1 MKKKLLIILPLLVV
15 VIVFVG
21 VFLYYNRE
29 DAKTSLTVN
38 EKKWALENSTTMID
52 INVINDYPLYG
63 LNGEGVFF
71 NFLDDFEKNV
81 GLEFNKIAYSKNDD
95 LEKNKAY
102 SFRILNNEDELSN
115 NDLLIATDGYIAIGK
130 EYRRVNRVSDM
141 SNITFGVFNSDV
153 AEISYYLKTGTN
165 LAFKSY
171 DTIDELF
178 QALDND
184 EVGMIIIPNIMYLD
198 KTIENNSYYINY
210 YFTEM
215 SKKIVLT
222 LSSDK
227 SNARL
232 NTIIR
237 KYFEKWKTDNY
248 VDEYNDVYFNYYI
261 TENNVSSKDSTDLVK
276 KNYVYGYVENYPYE
290 VDVDGDVSGIA
301 GEYLKR
307 MSRLTDISFSYKKY
321 GSIEALRK
329 AIEKGDVDIY
339 FDYYNFNNVN
349 DDYKETIS
357 TFIEDYVV
365 LSRRSDNHVVN
376 SFESLKDEKIA
387 MLDNTSLFNYFEN
400 NSRSDITTY
409 DNNNDLVKNANDK
422 MLVVDKEVYNLYKNT
437 TFEDYDV
444 LYQDTMMND
453 YKFMVKNNNNTFYNL
468 FNYIITTNS
477 YYNYRNNGLADISRS
492 IVERSSFM
500 GLFLIILII
509 VSVPLIALAFLYL
522 YFKRRHKIK
531 KVKKEDR
538 HKYTDLLTSL
548 KNRNYLNKKAP
559 DWEASKVFPQAVVII
574 DLNNVK
580 YVNDNY
586 GHEEGDKLIVTA
598 ASTLVNTQ
606 LENSEIIRTDGNE
619 FLVYLVGYSERQVET
634 YAKKLEKE
642 MKSLPHDFGA
652 SVGYSMIE
660 DDIKTLDDA
669 INEATLEMMTKKQGL
684 K

>member
-1 MKKKLLIILPLLVV
+1 MKKKFLIIAPILVII
-15 VIVFVG
+15 IVFVG
-21 VFLYYNRE
+21 VYIYYNRE
-29 DAKTSLTVN
+29 DAETSLTVN
-38 EKKWALENSTTMID
+38 EKKWVLDNDSTMID

-71 NFLDDFEKNV
+71 KFLNDFEKNV
-81 GLEFNKIAYSKNDD
+81 GLDFNKVAYLKDSKVDD
-95 LEKNKAY
+95 NAY
-102 SFRILNNEDELSN
+102 SFRVLDNEDKLSN

-130 EYRRVNRVSDM
+130 EHLRINSVKDF
-141 SNITFGVFNSDV
+141 SNVTFGVFESDV
-153 AEISYYLKTGTN
+153 AEISYYLKTGTS

-171 DTIDELF
+171 QNIDELF
-178 QALDND
+178 NALDND
-184 EVGMIIIPNIMYLD
+184 EVDMIIVPNIMYLN
-198 KTIENNSYYINY
+198 KTIENNTYYINY

-215 SKKIVLT
+215 SKKLVLT
-222 LSSDK
+222 LSDDK

-237 KYFEKWKTDNY
+237 KYFNKWKNNNY
-248 VDEYNDVYFNYYI
+248 VDEYNDAYFDYYVS
-261 TENNVSSKDSTDLVK
+261 ENNLSSSDETDLVK

-290 VDVDGDVSGIA
+290 VEIDGKVSGIA
-301 GEYLKR
+301 GEYLNR
-307 MSRLTDISFSYKKY
+307 ISRLTNISFTYKRYSSK
-321 GSIEALRK
+321 EALLK
-329 AIEKGDVDIY
+329 AIKKGDVDIY
-339 FDYYNFNNVN
+339 FDYYNYGDQNE
-349 DDYKETIS
+349 DYKSTIS
-357 TFIEDYVV
+357 TFIEKYVV
-365 LSRRSDNHVVN
+365 LGKRENGDVVT
-376 SFESLKDEKIA
+376 SFESLKDKDIA
-387 MLDNTSLFNYFEN
+387 MISDTSLYNYFES

-409 DNNNDLVKNANDK
+409 DTNSELVDNSNDK
-422 MLVVDKEVYNLYKNT
+422 LLVVDKEVYNLYKNS
-437 TFEDYDV
+437 TFSSYDV
-444 LYQDTMMND
+444 LYEDVMMND
-453 YKFMVKNNNNTFYNL
+453 YKFMVKDNNNTFYNL

-477 YYNYRNNGLADISRS
+477 YYNYRNSGLASINRS
-492 IVERSSFM
+492 LVERSSFM
-500 GLFLIILII
+500 SLFLIILLI
-509 VSVPLIALAFLYL
+509 VSIPLIALCIL
-522 YFKRRHKIK
+522 YFYFKHKRKIK
-531 KVKKEDR
+531 KVRKEDR

-559 DWEASKVFPQAVVII
+559 EWEASHVYPQAVVMI

-619 FLVYLVGYSERQVET
+619 FLVYLVGYSERQVDT

-642 MKSLPHDFGA
+642 MKNLPYDFGA

>member
-1 MKKKLLIILPLLVV
+1 MNKKILIIFPILVV
-15 VIVFVG
+15 IFVFIG
-21 VFLYYNRE
+21 VFFYYNRE

-38 EKKWALENSTTMID
+38 EKKWVEENDTQMID
-52 INVINDYPLYG
+52 INIVNDYPLYG

-71 NFLDDFEKNV
+71 NFLEDFEKNV
-81 GLEFNKIAYSKNDD
+81 GLEFNKIPYSKNDELKD
-95 LEKNKAY
+95 KNSY
-102 SFRILNNEDELSN
+102 SFRILNNEDNLTS

-130 EYRRVNRVSDM
+130 EYTRINEVNEM
-141 SNITFGVFNSDV
+141 SNMTFGVFDNDM
-153 AEISYYLKTGTN
+153 AEISYYLKSGSN

-178 QALDND
+178 KALDNE
-184 EVGMIIIPNIMYLD
+184 EVNMIIIPNIIYLN
-198 KTIENNSYYINY
+198 KTIENNNYSINY

-222 LSSDK
+222 LSNDK
-227 SNARL
+227 SNAKL
-232 NTIIR
+232 NAIIK
-237 KYFEKWKTDNY
+237 KYFEKWKTNNY
-248 VDEYNDVYFNYYI
+248 VDEYNNIYFDYYI
-261 TENNVSSKDSTDLVK
+261 KENKVTSKEETDLVK
-276 KNYVYGYVENYPYE
+276 KNYIYGYVENYPYE
-290 VDVDGDVSGIA
+290 VEIDGKVSGIA
-301 GEYLKR
+301 GEYLNR
-307 MSRLTDISFSYKKY
+307 MSRLTDISFTYKRYSSK
-321 GSIEALRK
+321 EALKK
-329 AIEKGDVDIY
+329 AIKKGDVDIY
-339 FDYYNFNNVN
+339 FDYYNFKDKNK
-349 DDYKETIS
+349 DYKETIS

-365 LSRRSDNHVVN
+365 LGKRKDNHIVN
-376 SFESLKDEKIA
+376 SFENLKDMDIA
-387 MLDNTSLFNYFEN
+387 MINETSLYDYFEN
-400 NSRSDITTY
+400 NSRSDITVY
-409 DNNNDLVKNANDK
+409 DNNEELVENANNK
-422 MLVVDKEVYNLYKNT
+422 TVVVDKEVYNLYKTT
-437 TFEDYDV
+437 TFKDYDV

-453 YKFMVKNNNNTFYNL
+453 YKFMVKNSNNTFYNL

-477 YYNYRNNGLADISRS
+477 YYNYRNNGLEDISRS

-500 GLFLIILII
+500 GLFTIILII
-509 VSVPLIALAFLYL
+509 VSIPLIALAFLYL
-522 YFKRRHKIK
+522 YFKRKRKIK

-559 DWEASKVFPQAVVII
+559 EWENSKVFPQAVVII

-642 MKSLPHDFGA
+642 MKNLPHDFGA
-652 SVGYSMIE
+652 SIGYSMIE
-660 DDIKTLDDA
+660 DEIKTLDDA

>member
-21 VFLYYNRE
+21 VFFYYNRE

-38 EKKWALENSTTMID
+38 EKKWVEDNDTKMID
-52 INVINDYPLYG
+52 INIINDYPLYG

-71 NFLDDFEKNV
+71 SFLDDFEKNV
-81 GLEFNKIAYSKNDD
+81 GLEFNKIAYSKDGKIED
-95 LEKNKAY
+95 NKTY
-102 SFRILNNEDELSN
+102 SFKVLNNEDELSN
-115 NDLLIATDGYIAIGK
+115 NDLLIATDGYIAISK
-130 EYRRVNRVSDM
+130 EYRRINRVSDM
-141 SNITFGVFNSDV
+141 SNITFGVFNSDM
-153 AEISYYLKTGTN
+153 AEVSYYLKTGTN

-178 QALDND
+178 SSLDND
-184 EVGMIIIPNIMYLD
+184 EVSMIIVPNTMYLD

-215 SKKIVLT
+215 SKKLVLT

-237 KYFEKWKTDNY
+237 KYFLKWQTDNY
-248 VDEYNDVYFNYYI
+248 VDEYNNVYFNYYI
-261 TENNVSSKDSTDLVK
+261 KENEVSSRDSTDLVK

-290 VDVDGDVSGIA
+290 VDVDGVVSGVA

-321 GSIEALRK
+321 GSVEALKK

-339 FDYYNFNNVN
+339 FDYYNFDNLN
-349 DDYKETIS
+349 DDYKATIS
-357 TFIEDYVV
+357 TFIEDYVI
-365 LSRRSDNHVVN
+365 LGRRSDNYVIN
-376 SFESLKDEKIA
+376 SFESLKDKNIA
-387 MLDNTSLFNYFEN
+387 MVDNTSLYNYFEN
-400 NSRSDITTY
+400 NSRSDITVY
-409 DNNNDLVKNANDK
+409 DNISDLVKNANDK
-422 MLVVDKEVYNLYKNT
+422 MLVVDKEVYNLYKNST
-437 TFEDYDV
+437 IEGYDV
-444 LYQDTMMND
+444 LYSDTMMND

-477 YYNYRNNGLADISRS
+477 YYNYRNSGLVDISRS

-500 GLFLIILII
+500 GLFLIILVI
-509 VSVPLIALAFLYL
+509 VSVPLIALVFLYL
-522 YFKRRHKIK
+522 YFKHKHKVK
-531 KVKKEDR
+531 KVKREDR

-559 DWEASKVFPQAVVII
+559 DWEASKVYPQAVVVI

-598 ASTLVNTQ
+598 ASMLVNTQ

-619 FLVYLVGYSERQVET
+619 FLIYLVGYSERQVET

>member
-21 VFLYYNRE
+21 VFFYYNRE

-38 EKKWALENSTTMID
+38 EKKWTLENSTTMID

-130 EYRRVNRVSDM
+130 EYRRINRVSDM

-365 LSRRSDNHVVN
+365 LGRRSDNHVVN

-387 MLDNTSLFNYFEN
+387 MLDNTSLYNYFEN

-652 SVGYSMIE
+652 SVGYSMIL

>member
-21 VFLYYNRE
+21 VFFYYNRE

-38 EKKWALENSTTMID
+38 EKKWVEDNDTKMID
-52 INVINDYPLYG
+52 INIINDYPLYG

-71 NFLDDFEKNV
+71 SFLDDFEKNV
-81 GLEFNKIAYSKNDD
+81 GLEFNKIAYSKDGKIEN
-95 LEKNKAY
+95 NKTY
-102 SFRILNNEDELSN
+102 SFKVLNNEDELSN
-115 NDLLIATDGYIAIGK
+115 NDLLIATDGYIAISK
-130 EYRRVNRVSDM
+130 EYRRINRVSDM
-141 SNITFGVFNSDV
+141 SNITFGVFNSDM
-153 AEISYYLKTGTN
+153 AEVSYYLKTGTN

-178 QALDND
+178 SSLDND
-184 EVGMIIIPNIMYLD
+184 EVSMIIVPNTMYLD

-215 SKKIVLT
+215 SKKLVLT

-237 KYFEKWKTDNY
+237 KYFLKWQTDNY
-248 VDEYNDVYFNYYI
+248 VDEYNSVYFNYYI
-261 TENNVSSKDSTDLVK
+261 KENEVSSRDSTDLVK

-290 VDVDGDVSGIA
+290 VDVDGVVSGVA

-321 GSIEALRK
+321 GSVEALKK

-339 FDYYNFNNVN
+339 FDYYNFDNLN
-349 DDYKETIS
+349 DDYKATIS
-357 TFIEDYVV
+357 TFIEDYVI
-365 LSRRSDNHVVN
+365 LGKRSDNYVIN
-376 SFESLKDEKIA
+376 SFESLKDKNIA
-387 MLDNTSLFNYFEN
+387 MVDNTSLYNYFEN
-400 NSRSDITTY
+400 NSRSDITVY
-409 DNNNDLVKNANDK
+409 DNISDLVKNANDK
-422 MLVVDKEVYNLYKNT
+422 MLVVDKEVYNLYKNS
-437 TFEDYDV
+437 TFEGYDV
-444 LYQDTMMND
+444 LYSDTMMND

-477 YYNYRNNGLADISRS
+477 YYNYRNSGLVDISRS

-500 GLFLIILII
+500 GLFLIILVI
-509 VSVPLIALAFLYL
+509 VSVPLIALVFLYL
-522 YFKRRHKIK
+522 YFKHKHKVK
-531 KVKKEDR
+531 KVKREDR

-559 DWEASKVFPQAVVII
+559 DWEASKVYPQAVVVI

-598 ASTLVNTQ
+598 ASMLVNTQ

-619 FLVYLVGYSERQVET
+619 FLIYLVGYSERQVET

>member
-1 MKKKLLIILPLLVV
+1 MKKKALIILPLLVV
-15 VIVFVG
+15 IIVFIG
-21 VFLYYNRE
+21 VFIYYNRE

-38 EKKWALENSTTMID
+38 EKKWVLENDTKMID

-71 NFLDDFEKNV
+71 NFLEDFKDNV
-81 GLEFNKIAYSKNDD
+81 GLEFNKIAYSKDNELDD
-95 LEKNKAY
+95 NNSY
-102 SFRILNNEDELSN
+102 SFRVLNNEEELTS

-130 EYRRVNRVSDM
+130 EYMRINRVSDM
-141 SNITFGVFNSDV
+141 SNITFGVFKDDA
-153 AEISYYLKTGTN
+153 AEISYYLKSGVG

-178 QALDND
+178 QALDNN

-198 KTIENNSYYINY
+198 KTIENNTYFINY

-215 SKKIVLT
+215 SKKIVLS
-222 LSSDK
+222 LSDDK
-227 SNARL
+227 NNIKL
-232 NTIIR
+232 NTIIK
-237 KYFEKWKTDNY
+237 KYFEKWKTDNF

-261 TENNVSSKDSTDLVK
+261 TKNEVTSAESTDLVK

-290 VDVDGDVSGIA
+290 VEVDGVVSGIA

-307 MSRLTDISFSYKKY
+307 MSRLTDISFTYKRYSSK
-321 GSIEALRK
+321 EALRK
-329 AIEKGDVDIY
+329 AVKKGDVDIY
-339 FDYYNFNNVN
+339 FDYYNFSEEN
-349 DDYKETIS
+349 DEYKPTIS

-365 LSRRSDNHVVN
+365 LGRRSDNYVVN
-376 SFESLKDEKIA
+376 SFESLKDESIA
-387 MLDNTSLFNYFEN
+387 IVGDTSLYNYFEN

-409 DNNNDLVKNANDK
+409 DNNDSLVKNAKNR
-422 MLVVDKEVYNLYKNT
+422 MLIVDNEVYNLYKNT
-437 TFEDYDV
+437 TFKDFDV

-453 YKFMVKNNNNTFYNL
+453 YKFMVKNNNSSFYNL

-477 YYNYRNNGLADISRS
+477 YYNYRNSGFADISRS
-492 IVERSSFM
+492 IVERSSFV
-500 GLFLIILII
+500 GLFLIILLI
-509 VSVPLIALAFLYL
+509 VSIPLIALTVLYL
-522 YFKRRHKIK
+522 YFKYKRKVK

-559 DWEASKVFPQAVVII
+559 DWESSKVYPQAVVII

-580 YVNDNY
+580 YINDNY
-586 GHEEGDKLIVTA
+586 GHEEGDRLIITA

-642 MKSLPHDFGA
+642 MKNLPHDFGA

>member
-1 MKKKLLIILPLLVV
+1 MKKKLLIILPILVV
-15 VIVFVG
+15 VVVFIG
-21 VFLYYNRE
+21 VYFYYNRE

-38 EKKWALENSTTMID
+38 EKKWVMDNDTTMID
-52 INVINDYPLYG
+52 VNVINDYPLYG

-71 NFLDDFEKNV
+71 DFLDDFEKNV
-81 GLEFNKIAYSKNDD
+81 GLEFNRMAYSKNND
-95 LEKNKAY
+95 LDKNDAY

-130 EYRRVNRVSDM
+130 KYMRINKVSDM
-141 SNITFGVFNSDV
+141 SNITFGVFNSDT
-153 AEISYYLKTGTN
+153 AELSYYLKTGTN

-171 DTIDELF
+171 NTIDELF
-178 QALDND
+178 SALDND
-184 EVGMIIIPNIMYLD
+184 EVGMIIVPNIMYLD

-227 SNARL
+227 SNAKL

-261 TENNVSSKDSTDLVK
+261 SQNKVSSADSTDLVK

-290 VDVDGDVSGIA
+290 VNVDGVVSGIA

-307 MSRLTDISFSYKKY
+307 MSRLTNISFSYKRY
-321 GSIEALRK
+321 SSVEALKK

-339 FDYYNFNNVN
+339 FDYYNFADLN

-365 LSRRSDNHVVN
+365 LGRRSDNHVVN
-376 SFESLKDEKIA
+376 SFESLKDENIA
-387 MLDNTSLFNYFEN
+387 MLDNTSLYNYFEN

-409 DNNNDLVKNANDK
+409 DNNSDLVKNANDK
-422 MLVVDKEVYNLYKNT
+422 MIVLDEEIYNLYKNT
-437 TFEDYDV
+437 TFENYDV

-453 YKFMVKNNNNTFYNL
+453 YKFMVKNSNNTFYNL

-509 VSVPLIALAFLYL
+509 VSIPLITLVCLYL
-522 YFKRRHKIK
+522 YFKRKHKIK

-559 DWEASKVFPQAVVII
+559 DWEASKVYPQAVVII

-652 SVGYSMIE
+652 SVGYSMIL

>member
-365 LSRRSDNHVVN
+365 LGRRSDNHVVN

-669 INEATLEMMTKKQGL
+669 INEATLEMMTKKQEL

>member
-1 MKKKLLIILPLLVV
+1 MKKKALIIFPLLVV
-15 VIVFVG
+15 IIVFVG
-21 VFLYYNRE
+21 VFIYYNRE

-38 EKKWALENSTTMID
+38 EKKWVLENDTKMID

-71 NFLDDFEKNV
+71 NFLDDFKDNV
-81 GLEFNKIAYSKNDD
+81 GLEFNKIAYSKDAE
-95 LEKNKAY
+95 LEDTDSY
-102 SFRILNNEDELSN
+102 SFRVLDNEEELSN

-130 EYRRVNRVSDM
+130 EYMRINRVSDM
-141 SNITFGVFNSDV
+141 SNITFGVFKDDA
-153 AEISYYLKTGTN
+153 AEISYYLKSGVG

-178 QALDND
+178 QALDNN

-198 KTIENNSYYINY
+198 KTIENNTYFINY

-215 SKKIVLT
+215 SKKIVLS
-222 LSSDK
+222 LSDSKDNIK
-227 SNARL
+227 L
-232 NTIIR
+232 NTIIK
-237 KYFEKWKTDNY
+237 KYFEKWKTDNF
-248 VDEYNDVYFNYYI
+248 VNEYNDVYFDYYI
-261 TENNVSSKDSTDLVK
+261 TENEVSSAESTDLVK

-290 VDVDGDVSGIA
+290 VEVDGVVSGIA

-307 MSRLTDISFSYKKY
+307 MSRLTDISFTYKRYSSK
-321 GSIEALRK
+321 EALRK
-329 AIEKGDVDIY
+329 AVNKGDVDIY
-339 FDYYNFNNVN
+339 FDYYNFSEEN
-349 DDYKETIS
+349 DDYKPTIS

-365 LSRRSDNHVVN
+365 LGRRSDNYVVN
-376 SFESLKDEKIA
+376 SFESLKDESIA
-387 MLDNTSLFNYFEN
+387 MVGDTSLYNYFEN
-400 NSRSDITTY
+400 NSRSDITIY
-409 DNNNDLVKNANDK
+409 DTNDDLVENANNK
-422 MLVVDKEVYNLYKNT
+422 MLVVDNEIYNLYKNT
-437 TFEDYDV
+437 TFKDYDV

-453 YKFMVKNNNNTFYNL
+453 YKFMVKNNNSSFYNL

-477 YYNYRNNGLADISRS
+477 YYNYRNSGLADISRS

-500 GLFLIILII
+500 GLFLIILVI
-509 VSVPLIALAFLYL
+509 VSVPLIALVFLYF
-522 YFKRRHKIK
+522 YFKHKRKVK

-559 DWEASKVFPQAVVII
+559 DWEASKVYPQGIVII

>member
-21 VFLYYNRE
+21 VFFYYNRE

-171 DTIDELF
+171 DTIDGLF

-365 LSRRSDNHVVN
+365 LGRRSDNHVVN

>member
-1 MKKKLLIILPLLVV
+1 MKKKVLIILPLLVV
-15 VIVFVG
+15 AVVFVG
-21 VFLYYNRE
+21 VFIYYNRE

-38 EKKWALENSTTMID
+38 EKKWVEENDTTMID
-52 INVINDYPLYG
+52 ISVVNDYPLYG

-71 NFLDDFEKNV
+71 SFLDDFEKNV
-81 GLEFNKIAYSKNDD
+81 GLEFNKIAYSKDGKIEDN
-95 LEKNKAY
+95 NGY
-102 SFRILNNEDELSN
+102 SFRVLNNEDELSN

-130 EYRRVNRVSDM
+130 EYRRINRVSDM
-141 SNITFGVFNSDV
+141 SNITFGVFNSDM
-153 AEISYYLKTGTN
+153 AEVSYYLKTGTN
-165 LAFKSY
+165 LAYKSY
-171 DTIDELF
+171 ETIDELF
-178 QALDND
+178 TALDNS
-184 EVGMIIIPNIMYLD
+184 EVDMIIIPNIMYLD

-215 SKKIVLT
+215 SKKLVLT

-237 KYFEKWKTDNY
+237 KYFEKWQTDNY
-248 VDEYNDVYFNYYI
+248 VDEYNNIYFDYYI
-261 TENNVSSKDSTDLVK
+261 EENKVSSADSTDLVK

-290 VDVDGDVSGIA
+290 VEVDGVVSGIA

-321 GSIEALRK
+321 GSVEALRK
-329 AIEKGDVDIY
+329 AVEKGDVDIY
-339 FDYYNFNNVN
+339 FDYYNLASTN

-357 TFIEDYVV
+357 TFIEDYVI
-365 LSRRSDNHVVN
+365 LGRRSDNHVVN

-387 MLDNTSLFNYFEN
+387 ILDNTSLYDYFEN
-400 NSRSDITTY
+400 NSRSDITTF
-409 DNNNDLVKNANDK
+409 DTNTELVENANDK
-422 MLVVDKEVYNLYKNT
+422 MIVVDKEVYNLYKNT
-437 TFEDYDV
+437 TFESYDV

-500 GLFLIILII
+500 GLFLIILVI
-509 VSVPLIALAFLYL
+509 VSVPLIALVFLYF
-522 YFKRRHKIK
+522 YFKHKHKVK

-559 DWEASKVFPQAVVII
+559 DWEASKVYPQGIVII

>member
-21 VFLYYNRE
+21 VFFYYNRE

-95 LEKNKAY
+95 LEKNNAY
-102 SFRILNNEDELSN
+102 SFKVLNNEDKLSN
-115 NDLLIATDGYIAIGK
+115 NDLLIAEDGYIAIGK
-130 EYRRVNRVSDM
+130 EYRRINRVSDM

-365 LSRRSDNHVVN
+365 LGRRSDNHVVN

-387 MLDNTSLFNYFEN
+387 MLDNTSLYNYFEN

-652 SVGYSMIE
+652 SIGYSMIL

>member
-1 MKKKLLIILPLLVV
+1 MKKKALIIFPLLVV
-15 VIVFVG
+15 IIVFVG
-21 VFLYYNRE
+21 VFIYYNRE

-38 EKKWALENSTTMID
+38 EKKWVLENDTKMID

-71 NFLDDFEKNV
+71 NFLDDFKDNV
-81 GLEFNKIAYSKNDD
+81 GLEFNKIAYSKDAELEDNDS
-95 LEKNKAY
+95 Y
-102 SFRILNNEDELSN
+102 SFRVLDNEEELSN

-130 EYRRVNRVSDM
+130 EYMRINRVSDM
-141 SNITFGVFNSDV
+141 SNITFGVFKDDA
-153 AEISYYLKTGTN
+153 AEISYYLKSGVG

-178 QALDND
+178 QALDNN

-198 KTIENNSYYINY
+198 KTIENNTYFINY

-215 SKKIVLT
+215 SKKIVLS
-222 LSSDK
+222 LSDSKDNIK
-227 SNARL
+227 L
-232 NTIIR
+232 NTIIK
-237 KYFEKWKTDNY
+237 KYFEKWKTDNF
-248 VDEYNDVYFNYYI
+248 VNEYNDVYFDYYI
-261 TENNVSSKDSTDLVK
+261 TENEVSSAESTDLVK
-276 KNYVYGYVENYPYE
+276 KNYVYGYVEKYPYE
-290 VDVDGDVSGIA
+290 VEVDGVVSGIA

-307 MSRLTDISFSYKKY
+307 MSRLTDISFTYKRYSSK
-321 GSIEALRK
+321 EALRK
-329 AIEKGDVDIY
+329 AVNKGDVDIY
-339 FDYYNFNNVN
+339 FDYYNFSEEN
-349 DDYKETIS
+349 DDYKPTIS

-365 LSRRSDNHVVN
+365 LGRRSDNYVVN
-376 SFESLKDEKIA
+376 SFESLKDESIA
-387 MLDNTSLFNYFEN
+387 MVGDTSLYNYFEN
-400 NSRSDITTY
+400 NSRSDITIY
-409 DNNNDLVKNANDK
+409 DTNDDLVENANNK
-422 MLVVDKEVYNLYKNT
+422 MLVVDNEIYNLYKNT
-437 TFEDYDV
+437 TFKDYDV

-453 YKFMVKNNNNTFYNL
+453 YKFMVKNNNSSFYNL

-477 YYNYRNNGLADISRS
+477 YYNYRNSGLADISRS

-500 GLFLIILII
+500 GLFLIILVI
-509 VSVPLIALAFLYL
+509 VSVPLIALVFLYF
-522 YFKRRHKIK
+522 YFKHKRKVK

-559 DWEASKVFPQAVVII
+559 DWENSKVYPQAVVII

>member
-1 MKKKLLIILPLLVV
+1 MKKKTLIIIPFFVIL
-15 VIVFVG
+15 IVFIG
-21 VFLYYNRE
+21 VYIYYNRE
-29 DAKTSLTVN
+29 DKETSLTVN
-38 EKKWALENSTTMID
+38 EKRWVEENDSTMID

-71 NFLDDFEKNV
+71 SFLNDFEKNV
-81 GLEFNKIAYSKNDD
+81 GLEFNKIAYLKDD
-95 LEKNKAY
+95 DKELDNSY
-102 SFRILNNEDELSN
+102 SFRILDNEDKLSN

-130 EYRRVNRVSDM
+130 EHRRINKVSDF
-141 SNITFGVFNSDV
+141 SNVTFGVFENDV

-171 DTIDELF
+171 QNIDELF
-178 QALDND
+178 KALDNN
-184 EVGMIIIPNIMYLD
+184 EVGMIIVPNIMYLN
-198 KTIENNSYYINY
+198 KTIENNTYYINY

-215 SKKIVLT
+215 SKKLVLT
-222 LSSDK
+222 LNDDK
-227 SNARL
+227 SNAKL

-237 KYFEKWKTDNY
+237 KYFNKWKNNNY
-248 VDEYNDVYFNYYI
+248 VNEYNNVYFDYYVK
-261 TENNVSSKDSTDLVK
+261 ENELKSSEETDLVK

-290 VDVDGDVSGIA
+290 VEIDGKVSGIA
-301 GEYLKR
+301 GEYLNR
-307 MSRLTDISFSYKKY
+307 MSRLTNISFTYKKY
-321 GSIEALRK
+321 SSKEALRK
-329 AIEKGDVDIY
+329 AIKKGDIDFY
-339 FDYYNFNNVN
+339 FDYYNYGDQNEE
-349 DDYKETIS
+349 YKDTIS
-357 TFIEDYVV
+357 TFIEKYVV
-365 LSRRSDNHVVN
+365 LGKREEENVVT
-376 SFESLKDEKIA
+376 SFESLKDMDIA
-387 MLDNTSLFNYFEN
+387 MISDTSLYNYFES

-409 DNNNDLVKNANDK
+409 DTNSDLVKNSNDK
-422 MLVVDKEVYNLYKNT
+422 LLVIDEEVYNLYKNS
-437 TFEDYDV
+437 TFKDYDI
-444 LYQDTMMND
+444 LYEDIMMND
-453 YKFMVKNNNNTFYNL
+453 YKFMVKDNNNTFYNL

-477 YYNYRNNGLADISRS
+477 YYNYRNSGLASINRS
-492 IVERSSFM
+492 LVERSSFM
-500 GLFLIILII
+500 GLFLIILLI
-509 VSVPLIALAFLYL
+509 VSIPLIALCIL
-522 YFKRRHKIK
+522 YFYFKYKRKVK

-548 KNRNYLNKKAP
+548 KNRNYLNKKSP
-559 DWEASKVFPQAVVII
+559 EWEASHVYPQAVVMI

-619 FLVYLVGYSERQVET
+619 FLVYLVGYSERQVDT

-642 MKSLPHDFGA
+642 MKNLPYDFGA

>member
-130 EYRRVNRVSDM
+130 EYRRINRVSDM

-365 LSRRSDNHVVN
+365 LGRRSDNHVVN

-387 MLDNTSLFNYFEN
+387 MLDNTSLYNYFEN

-642 MKSLPHDFGA
+642 MKNLPHDFGA

-669 INEATLEMMTKKQGL
+669 INEATLEMMTKKQEL

>member
-1 MKKKLLIILPLLVV
+1 MNKKILIIFPILVV
-15 VIVFVG
+15 IFVFIG
-21 VFLYYNRE
+21 VFFYYNRE

-38 EKKWALENSTTMID
+38 EKKWVEENDTQMID
-52 INVINDYPLYG
+52 INIVNDYPLYG

-71 NFLDDFEKNV
+71 NFLEDFEKNV
-81 GLEFNKIAYSKNDD
+81 GLEFNKIPYSKNDELKD
-95 LEKNKAY
+95 KNSY
-102 SFRILNNEDELSN
+102 SFRILNNEDNLTS

-130 EYRRVNRVSDM
+130 EYTRINEVNEM
-141 SNITFGVFNSDV
+141 SNMTFGVFDNDM
-153 AEISYYLKTGTN
+153 AEISYYLKSGSN

-171 DTIDELF
+171 DTVDELF
-178 QALDND
+178 KALDNE
-184 EVGMIIIPNIMYLD
+184 EVNMIIIPNIMYLN
-198 KTIENNSYYINY
+198 KTIENNNYSINY

-222 LSSDK
+222 LSDDK
-227 SNARL
+227 SKAKLNA
-232 NTIIR
+232 IIK
-237 KYFEKWKTDNY
+237 KYFEKWKTNNY
-248 VDEYNDVYFNYYI
+248 VDEYNNIYFDYYI
-261 TENNVSSKDSTDLVK
+261 KENKVTSKEETDLVK
-276 KNYVYGYVENYPYE
+276 KNYIYGYVENYPYE
-290 VDVDGDVSGIA
+290 VEIDGKVSGIA
-301 GEYLKR
+301 GEYLNR
-307 MSRLTDISFSYKKY
+307 MSRLTDISFTYKRYSSK
-321 GSIEALRK
+321 EALKK
-329 AIEKGDVDIY
+329 AIKKGDVDIY
-339 FDYYNFNNVN
+339 FDYYNFKDENK
-349 DDYKETIS
+349 DYKETIS

-365 LSRRSDNHVVN
+365 LGKRKDNHIVN
-376 SFESLKDEKIA
+376 SFENLKDMDIA
-387 MLDNTSLFNYFEN
+387 MINETSLYDYFEN
-400 NSRSDITTY
+400 NSRSDITVY
-409 DNNNDLVKNANDK
+409 DNNEELVENANNK
-422 MLVVDKEVYNLYKNT
+422 IVVVDKEVYNLYKTT
-437 TFEDYDV
+437 TFKDYDV

-453 YKFMVKNNNNTFYNL
+453 YKFMVKNSNNTFYNL

-477 YYNYRNNGLADISRS
+477 YYNYRNNGLEDISRS

-500 GLFLIILII
+500 GLFTIILII
-509 VSVPLIALAFLYL
+509 VSIPLIALAFLYL
-522 YFKRRHKIK
+522 YFKRKRKIK

-559 DWEASKVFPQAVVII
+559 EWENSKVFPQAVVII

-652 SVGYSMIE
+652 SIGYSMIE
-660 DDIKTLDDA
+660 DEIKTLDDA

>member
-1 MKKKLLIILPLLVV
+1 MKKKALIIFPLLVV
-15 VIVFVG
+15 IIVFVG
-21 VFLYYNRE
+21 VFIYYNRE

-38 EKKWALENSTTMID
+38 EKKWVLENDSKMID

-71 NFLDDFEKNV
+71 NFLDDFKDNV
-81 GLEFNKIAYSKNDD
+81 GLEFNKIAYSKDD
-95 LEKNKAY
+95 ELEVDDSY
-102 SFRILNNEDELSN
+102 SFRVLDNEEELSN

-130 EYRRVNRVSDM
+130 EYMRINRVSDM
-141 SNITFGVFNSDV
+141 SNITFGVFEDDA
-153 AEISYYLKTGTN
+153 AEISYYLKSGVG

-178 QALDND
+178 QALDNN

-198 KTIENNSYYINY
+198 KTIENNTYFINY

-215 SKKIVLT
+215 SKKIVLS
-222 LSSDK
+222 LSDDK
-227 SNARL
+227 NNIKL
-232 NTIIR
+232 NTIIK
-237 KYFEKWKTDNY
+237 KYFEKWKTDNF
-248 VDEYNDVYFNYYI
+248 VNEYNDVYFNYYI
-261 TENNVSSKDSTDLVK
+261 TKNEVTSAESTDLVK

-290 VDVDGDVSGIA
+290 VEVDGVVSGIA

-307 MSRLTDISFSYKKY
+307 MSRLTDISFTYKRYSSK
-321 GSIEALRK
+321 EALRK
-329 AIEKGDVDIY
+329 AVNKGDVDIY
-339 FDYYNFNNVN
+339 FDYYNFSEEN
-349 DDYKETIS
+349 DDYKPTIS
-357 TFIEDYVV
+357 TFIEDYVI
-365 LSRRSDNHVVN
+365 LGRRSDNYVVN
-376 SFESLKDEKIA
+376 SFESLKDESIA
-387 MLDNTSLFNYFEN
+387 IVGDTSLYNYFEN
-400 NSRSDITTY
+400 NSRSDITIY
-409 DNNNDLVKNANDK
+409 DTNDDLVENANNK
-422 MLVVDKEVYNLYKNT
+422 MLVVDNEIYNLYKNT
-437 TFEDYDV
+437 TFKDYDV

-453 YKFMVKNNNNTFYNL
+453 YKFMVKNNNSSFYNL

-477 YYNYRNNGLADISRS
+477 YYNYRNSGLADISRS

-500 GLFLIILII
+500 GLFLIILVI
-509 VSVPLIALAFLYL
+509 VSVPLIALVFLYF
-522 YFKRRHKIK
+522 YFKYKHKVK

-559 DWEASKVFPQAVVII
+559 DWENSKVYPQAVVII

-580 YVNDNY
+580 YINDNY

>member
-1 MKKKLLIILPLLVV
+1 MKKKALIIFPLLVV
-15 VIVFVG
+15 IIVFVG
-21 VFLYYNRE
+21 VFIYYNRE

-38 EKKWALENSTTMID
+38 EKKWVLENDTKMID

-71 NFLDDFEKNV
+71 NFLDDFKDNV
-81 GLEFNKIAYSKNDD
+81 GLEFNKIAYSKDAE
-95 LEKNKAY
+95 LEDTDSY
-102 SFRILNNEDELSN
+102 SFRVLDNEEELSN

-130 EYRRVNRVSDM
+130 EYMRINRVSDM
-141 SNITFGVFNSDV
+141 SNITFGVFKDDA
-153 AEISYYLKTGTN
+153 AEISYYLKSGVG

-178 QALDND
+178 QALDNN

-198 KTIENNSYYINY
+198 KTIENNTYFINY

-215 SKKIVLT
+215 SKKIVLS
-222 LSSDK
+222 LSDSKDNIK
-227 SNARL
+227 L
-232 NTIIR
+232 NTIIK
-237 KYFEKWKTDNY
+237 KYFEKWKTDNF
-248 VDEYNDVYFNYYI
+248 VNEYNDVYFDYYI
-261 TENNVSSKDSTDLVK
+261 TENEVSSAESTDLVK

-290 VDVDGDVSGIA
+290 VEVDGVVSGIA

-307 MSRLTDISFSYKKY
+307 MSRLTDISFTYKRYSSK
-321 GSIEALRK
+321 EALRK
-329 AIEKGDVDIY
+329 AVNKGDVDIY
-339 FDYYNFNNVN
+339 FDYYNFSEEN
-349 DDYKETIS
+349 DDYKPTIS

-365 LSRRSDNHVVN
+365 LGRRSDNYVVN
-376 SFESLKDEKIA
+376 SFESLKDESIA
-387 MLDNTSLFNYFEN
+387 MVGDTSLYNYFEN
-400 NSRSDITTY
+400 NSRSDITIY
-409 DNNNDLVKNANDK
+409 DTNDDLVENANNK
-422 MLVVDKEVYNLYKNT
+422 MLVVDNEIYNLYKNT
-437 TFEDYDV
+437 TFKDYDV

-453 YKFMVKNNNNTFYNL
+453 YKFMVKNNNSSFYNL

-477 YYNYRNNGLADISRS
+477 YYNYRNSGLADISRS

-500 GLFLIILII
+500 GLFLIILVI
-509 VSVPLIALAFLYL
+509 VSVPLIALVFLYF
-522 YFKRRHKIK
+522 YFKHKRKVK

-559 DWEASKVFPQAVVII
+559 DWENSKVYPQAVVII

-580 YVNDNY
+580 YINDNY

>member
-21 VFLYYNRE
+21 VFFYYNRE

-130 EYRRVNRVSDM
+130 EYRRINRVSDM

-171 DTIDELF
+171 NTIDELF

-365 LSRRSDNHVVN
+365 LGRRSDNHVVN

-642 MKSLPHDFGA
+642 MKNLPHDFGA

-669 INEATLEMMTKKQGL
+669 INEATLEMMTKKQEL

>member
-1 MKKKLLIILPLLVV
+1 MNKKILITFPILVV
-15 VIVFVG
+15 IFVFIG
-21 VFLYYNRE
+21 VFFYYNRE

-38 EKKWALENSTTMID
+38 EKKWVEENDTQMID
-52 INVINDYPLYG
+52 INIVNDYPLYG

-71 NFLDDFEKNV
+71 NFLEDFEKNV
-81 GLEFNKIAYSKNDD
+81 GLEFNKIPYSKNDELKD
-95 LEKNKAY
+95 KNSY
-102 SFRILNNEDELSN
+102 SFRILNNEDNLTS

-130 EYRRVNRVSDM
+130 EYTRINEVNEM
-141 SNITFGVFNSDV
+141 SNMTFGVFDNDM
-153 AEISYYLKTGTN
+153 AEISYYLKSGSN

-171 DTIDELF
+171 DTVDELF
-178 QALDND
+178 KALDNE
-184 EVGMIIIPNIMYLD
+184 EVNMIIIPNIMYLN
-198 KTIENNSYYINY
+198 KTIENNNYSINY

-222 LSSDK
+222 LSDDK
-227 SNARL
+227 SNAKL
-232 NTIIR
+232 NAIIK
-237 KYFEKWKTDNY
+237 KYFEKWKTNNY
-248 VDEYNDVYFNYYI
+248 VDEYNNIYFDYYI
-261 TENNVSSKDSTDLVK
+261 KENKVTSKEETDLVK
-276 KNYVYGYVENYPYE
+276 KNYIYGYVENYPYE
-290 VDVDGDVSGIA
+290 VEIDGKVSGIA
-301 GEYLKR
+301 GEYLNR
-307 MSRLTDISFSYKKY
+307 MSRLTDISFTYKRYSSK
-321 GSIEALRK
+321 EALKK
-329 AIEKGDVDIY
+329 AIKKGDVDIY
-339 FDYYNFNNVN
+339 FDYYNFKDENK
-349 DDYKETIS
+349 DYKETIS

-365 LSRRSDNHVVN
+365 LGKRKDNHIVN
-376 SFESLKDEKIA
+376 SFENLKDMDIA
-387 MLDNTSLFNYFEN
+387 MINETSLYDYFEN
-400 NSRSDITTY
+400 NSRSDITVY
-409 DNNNDLVKNANDK
+409 DNNEELVENANNK
-422 MLVVDKEVYNLYKNT
+422 IVVVDKEVYNLYKTT
-437 TFEDYDV
+437 TFKDYDV

-453 YKFMVKNNNNTFYNL
+453 YKFMVKNSNNTFYNL

-477 YYNYRNNGLADISRS
+477 YYNYRNNGLEDISRS

-500 GLFLIILII
+500 GLFTIILII
-509 VSVPLIALAFLYL
+509 VSIPLIALAFLYL
-522 YFKRRHKIK
+522 YFKRKRKIK

-559 DWEASKVFPQAVVII
+559 EWENSKVFPQAVVII

-642 MKSLPHDFGA
+642 MKNLPHDFGA
-652 SVGYSMIE
+652 SIGYSMIE
-660 DDIKTLDDA
+660 DEIKTLDDA

>member
-15 VIVFVG
+15 AIVFVG
-21 VFLYYNRE
+21 VFFYYNRE
-29 DAKTSLTVN
+29 DARTSLTVN
-38 EKKWALENSTTMID
+38 EKKWVEDNDTTMID
-52 INVINDYPLYG
+52 VNVINDYPLYG

-81 GLEFNKIAYSKNDD
+81 GLEFNKIAYSKNDE
-95 LEKNKAY
+95 LEDNNGY

-130 EYRRVNRVSDM
+130 EYRRINRVSDM

-339 FDYYNFNNVN
+339 FDYYNFAAVN

-365 LSRRSDNHVVN
+365 LGRRSDNHVVN
-376 SFESLKDEKIA
+376 SFESLKDEDIA
-387 MLDNTSLFNYFEN
+387 MLDNTSLYNYFEN
-400 NSRSDITTY
+400 NSRSDITVY
-409 DNNNDLVKNANDK
+409 DNNTDLIENANDK

-437 TFEDYDV
+437 TFKDYDV
-444 LYQDTMMND
+444 LYRDTMMND

-492 IVERSSFM
+492 IVERSSFI
-500 GLFLIILII
+500 GLFLIILVI
-509 VSVPLIALAFLYL
+509 VSVPLIALVFLYF
-522 YFKRRHKIK
+522 YFKHKRKVK

-559 DWEASKVFPQAVVII
+559 DWEASKVYPQAVVII

>member
-1 MKKKLLIILPLLVV
+1 MKKKALIILPLLVV
-15 VIVFVG
+15 VIVFIG
-21 VFLYYNRE
+21 VYIYYNRE
-29 DAKTSLTVN
+29 DARSSLTVN
-38 EKKWALENSTTMID
+38 EKKWVEENDTTMID
-52 INVINDYPLYG
+52 INVVNDYPLYG

-71 NFLDDFEKNV
+71 NFLEDFESNV
-81 GLEFNKIAYSKNDD
+81 GLEFNKIAYSKDSE
-95 LEKNKAY
+95 LEDNKGY
-102 SFRILNNEDELSN
+102 SFRVLNNEDELTN

-130 EYRRVNRVSDM
+130 EYVRINRVSDM
-141 SNITFGVFNSDV
+141 SNLTFGVFSSDT

-165 LAFKSY
+165 LAFRSY

-178 QALDND
+178 TSLDND
-184 EVGMIIIPNIMYLD
+184 EVDMIIIPNIMYLN

-215 SKKIVLT
+215 SKKLVLT
-222 LSSDK
+222 LSSDE
-227 SNARL
+227 SNAIL

-237 KYFEKWKTDNY
+237 KYFEKWQKENY
-248 VDEYNDVYFNYYI
+248 VNEYNDVYFNYYI
-261 TENNVSSKDSTDLVK
+261 SENEVSSADATDLVK

-290 VDVDGDVSGIA
+290 VEIDGKVSGIA
-301 GEYLKR
+301 GEYLNR
-307 MSRLTDISFSYKKY
+307 MSRLTDISFTYRRYSSK
-321 GSIEALRK
+321 EALRK

-339 FDYYNFNNVN
+339 FDYYNFASVN

-357 TFIEDYVV
+357 TFIEDYVI
-365 LSRRSDNHVVN
+365 LGRRSDNHVVN
-376 SFESLKDEKIA
+376 SFESLKDENIA
-387 MLDNTSLFNYFEN
+387 MIDNTSLYNYFEN
-400 NSRSDITTY
+400 NSRSDITVY
-409 DNNNDLVKNANDK
+409 DTNSDLVENANDK

-437 TFEDYDV
+437 TFKDYDV

-509 VSVPLIALAFLYL
+509 VSVPLIALAILYL
-522 YFKRRHKIK
+522 YFKRKRKIK

-559 DWEASKVFPQAVVII
+559 DWEASKVYPQAVVII

-580 YVNDNY
+580 YINDNY

-619 FLVYLVGYSERQVET
+619 FLVYLVGYSERQVDT

-642 MKSLPHDFGA
+642 MKNLPHDFGA

>member
-21 VFLYYNRE
+21 VFFYYNRE

-38 EKKWALENSTTMID
+38 EKKWVEDNDTKMID
-52 INVINDYPLYG
+52 INIINDYPLYG

-71 NFLDDFEKNV
+71 SFLDDFEKNV
-81 GLEFNKIAYSKNDD
+81 GLEFNKIAYSKDGKIED
-95 LEKNKAY
+95 NKTY
-102 SFRILNNEDELSN
+102 SFKVLNNEDELSN
-115 NDLLIATDGYIAIGK
+115 NDLLIATDGYIAISK
-130 EYRRVNRVSDM
+130 EYRRINRVSDM
-141 SNITFGVFNSDV
+141 SNITFGVFNSDM
-153 AEISYYLKTGTN
+153 AEVSYYLKTGTN
-165 LAFKSY
+165 LAYKSY

-178 QALDND
+178 TSLNND
-184 EVGMIIIPNIMYLD
+184 EVDMIIIPNIMYLD

-215 SKKIVLT
+215 SKKLVLT

-232 NTIIR
+232 NTIIK
-237 KYFEKWKTDNY
+237 KYFEKWQTDNY
-248 VDEYNDVYFNYYI
+248 VDEYNNVYFDYYI
-261 TENNVSSKDSTDLVK
+261 EENNVSSKDSTDLVK

-290 VDVDGDVSGIA
+290 VEVDGVVSGIA
-301 GEYLKR
+301 GEYLNR

-321 GSIEALRK
+321 GSVEALRK
-329 AIEKGDVDIY
+329 AVEKGDVDIY
-339 FDYYNFNNVN
+339 FDYYNLASTN

-357 TFIEDYVV
+357 TFIEDYVI
-365 LSRRSDNHVVN
+365 LGRRSDNHVVN

-387 MLDNTSLFNYFEN
+387 ILDNTSLYDYFEN

-409 DNNNDLVKNANDK
+409 DTNTELVENANDK
-422 MLVVDKEVYNLYKNT
+422 MIVVDKEVYNLYKNT
-437 TFEDYDV
+437 TFKDYDV

-477 YYNYRNNGLADISRS
+477 YYNYRNSGLVDISRS

-500 GLFLIILII
+500 GLFLIILVI
-509 VSVPLIALAFLYL
+509 VSVPLIALVFLYL
-522 YFKRRHKIK
+522 YFKHKHKVK
-531 KVKKEDR
+531 KVKREDR

-559 DWEASKVFPQAVVII
+559 DWEASKVYPQAVVVI

-598 ASTLVNTQ
+598 ASMLVNTQ

-619 FLVYLVGYSERQVET
+619 FLIYLVGYSERQVET

>member
-130 EYRRVNRVSDM
+130 EYRRINRVSDM

-290 VDVDGDVSGIA
+290 VDVDGFVSGIA

-365 LSRRSDNHVVN
+365 LGRRSDNHVVN

-387 MLDNTSLFNYFEN
+387 MLDNTSLFNY
-400 NSRSDITTY
+400 
-409 DNNNDLVKNANDK
+409 
-422 MLVVDKEVYNLYKNT
+422 
-437 TFEDYDV
+437 
-444 LYQDTMMND
+444 
-453 YKFMVKNNNNTFYNL
+453 
-468 FNYIITTNS
+468 
-477 YYNYRNNGLADISRS
+477 
-492 IVERSSFM
+492 
-500 GLFLIILII
+500 
-509 VSVPLIALAFLYL
+509 
-522 YFKRRHKIK
+522 
-531 KVKKEDR
+531 
-538 HKYTDLLTSL
+538 
-548 KNRNYLNKKAP
+548 
-559 DWEASKVFPQAVVII
+559 
-574 DLNNVK
+574 
-580 YVNDNY
+580 
-586 GHEEGDKLIVTA
+586 
-598 ASTLVNTQ
+598 
-606 LENSEIIRTDGNE
+606 
-619 FLVYLVGYSERQVET
+619 
-634 YAKKLEKE
+634 
-642 MKSLPHDFGA
+642 
-652 SVGYSMIE
+652 
-660 DDIKTLDDA
+660 
-669 INEATLEMMTKKQGL
+669 
-684 K
+684 

>member
-1 MKKKLLIILPLLVV
+1 MKKKALIIFPLLVV
-15 VIVFVG
+15 IIVFVG
-21 VFLYYNRE
+21 VFIYYNRE

-38 EKKWALENSTTMID
+38 EKKWVLENDTKMID

-71 NFLDDFEKNV
+71 NFLDDFKDNV
-81 GLEFNKIAYSKNDD
+81 GLEFNKIAYSKDAELEDNDS
-95 LEKNKAY
+95 Y
-102 SFRILNNEDELSN
+102 SFRVLDNEEELSN

-130 EYRRVNRVSDM
+130 EYMRINRVSDM
-141 SNITFGVFNSDV
+141 SNITFGVFKDDA
-153 AEISYYLKTGTN
+153 AEISYYLKSGVG

-178 QALDND
+178 QALDNN

-198 KTIENNSYYINY
+198 KTIENNTYFINY

-215 SKKIVLT
+215 SKKIVLS
-222 LSSDK
+222 LSDSKDNIK
-227 SNARL
+227 L
-232 NTIIR
+232 NTIIK
-237 KYFEKWKTDNY
+237 KYFEKWKTDDFVN
-248 VDEYNDVYFNYYI
+248 EYNDVYFDYYI
-261 TENNVSSKDSTDLVK
+261 TENEVSSAESTDLVK

-290 VDVDGDVSGIA
+290 VEVDGVVSGIA

-307 MSRLTDISFSYKKY
+307 MSRLTDISFTYKRYSSK
-321 GSIEALRK
+321 EALRK
-329 AIEKGDVDIY
+329 AVNKGDVDIY
-339 FDYYNFNNVN
+339 FDYYNFSEEN
-349 DDYKETIS
+349 DDYKPTIS

-365 LSRRSDNHVVN
+365 LGRRSDNYVVN
-376 SFESLKDEKIA
+376 SFESLKDESIA
-387 MLDNTSLFNYFEN
+387 MVGDTSLYNYFEN
-400 NSRSDITTY
+400 NSRSDITIY
-409 DNNNDLVKNANDK
+409 DTNDDLVENANNK
-422 MLVVDKEVYNLYKNT
+422 MLVVDNEIYNLYKNT
-437 TFEDYDV
+437 AFKDYDV

-453 YKFMVKNNNNTFYNL
+453 YKFMVKNNNSSFYNL

-477 YYNYRNNGLADISRS
+477 YYNYRNSGLADISRS

-500 GLFLIILII
+500 GLFLIILVI
-509 VSVPLIALAFLYL
+509 VSVPLIALVFLYF
-522 YFKRRHKIK
+522 YFKHKRKVK

-559 DWEASKVFPQAVVII
+559 DWEASKVYPQAVVII

-634 YAKKLEKE
+634 YAKKIEKE